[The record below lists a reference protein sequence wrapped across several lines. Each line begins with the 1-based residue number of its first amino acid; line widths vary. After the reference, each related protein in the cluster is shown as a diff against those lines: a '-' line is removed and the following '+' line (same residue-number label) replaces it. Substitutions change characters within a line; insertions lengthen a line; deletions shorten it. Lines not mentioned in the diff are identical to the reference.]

1 MPVEKI
7 EKGKALDIAAESDL
21 IKAARQIAKTCNYE
35 TGHAERASDSALM
48 LFDQLVPLHKMG
60 SGERELLRAAALLHD
75 IGWIN
80 GRNKHHK
87 TTLEIIINS
96 RELPLPEKRRI
107 MLGLIARYHRKSLPD
122 NSHKYYADL
131 DGASRAT
138 VNQLASLL
146 RIADGLDKSRGS
158 VIEKIECLVSP
169 DQIIISVF
177 GKKILQEDIK
187 AGAIKT
193 DLLEKVFKKEICVR
207 RGREPEQRPQA

>member
-7 EKGKALDIAAESDL
+7 EKRKALDIAAESDL
-21 IKAARQIAKTCNYE
+21 LKVARKIASSCNYE
-35 TGHAERASDSALM
+35 VGHAERTSNAALM
-48 LFDQLVPLHKMG
+48 LFDQLAPLHKLG
-60 SGERELLRAAALLHD
+60 ASERELLLAASLLHD

-87 TTLEIIINS
+87 TTLEIIINT

-131 DGASRAT
+131 DGASRNT
-138 VNQLASLL
+138 IDQLAALL

-158 VIEKIECLVSP
+158 VIEKLECLVSQ

-177 GKKILQEDIK
+177 GKKIMQEDIK
-187 AGAIKT
+187 AGAIKA
-193 DLLEKVFKKEICVR
+193 DLLEKVFKKEVCVR
-207 RGREPEQRPQA
+207 RGREPEQRPQE